1 MISLKTYVP
10 YYKENLRLAM
20 PVILS
25 QVGQITVQLADTAM
39 VGWYG
44 GDDPTPL
51 AAVSFGTSIFYIIFI
66 SAMGLAFGLT
76 PLVGEHFARG
86 DQRHAAHLLQN
97 GLVLFTLAGIATSA
111 LLIAV
116 RPLMRWMGA
125 VMIGSGGDAS
135 VSEVIEAALP
145 YYDTLIWGMIPVI
158 IFCTFKQFLEGIGN
172 TRIAMVVII
181 SCNLINIFLNWVLIF
196 GKFGIEPM
204 GAVGAGVATFVARCC
219 MCAMI
224 GGYVLLSPRFKSFI
238 HDFDRAA
245 IRLRTMWE
253 ILKVGIPIAFHMFME
268 ASAFVVTN
276 ILVLSFGAHA
286 ISAYQICTN
295 MMQVTFM
302 IVVAIGSANTIL
314 CSHIFGRGDFDRLR
328 RTVYSAYHLGLV
340 WCITAAVCFVA
351 FRYTIPALFSSNL
364 QVIELTGTL
373 LIDTRLPADALHKR
387 PAWSAGRT
395 RHHAHRIRIVCAD
408 KHSGRIPARFPR
420 RDGCRRSYSGSH
432 SRTYVLCRAD
442 HTPPAPRHGLTRK
455 THSIILD
462 EDHLTDT
469 RTSYKQGLGT
479 KECRILAD
487 M

>member
-1 MISLKTYVP
+1 MKHNGFSLTNNEYTFAQDISLATALQL
-10 YYKENLRLAM
+10 KERSRELPGVDIAEEDIRSY
-20 PVILS
+20 PD
-25 QVGQITVQLADTAM
+25 GTTA
-39 VGWYG
+39 
-44 GDDPTPL
+44 PH
-51 AAVSFGTSIFYIIFI
+51 
-66 SAMGLAFGLT
+66 
-76 PLVGEHFARG
+76 LVGTVG
-86 DQRHAAHLLQN
+86 SM
-97 GLVLFTLAGIATSA
+97 SA
-111 LLIAV
+111 EEWETY
-116 RPLMRWMGA
+116 R
-125 VMIGSGGDAS
+125 D
-135 VSEVIEAALP
+135 
-145 YYDTLIWGMIPVI
+145 
-158 IFCTFKQFLEGIGN
+158 EGYQ
-172 TRIAMVVII
+172 MSDFV
-181 SCNLINIFLNWVLIF
+181 

-373 LIDTRLPADALHKR
+373 LIFISLFQIPDCLQTLSISALR
-387 PAWSAGRT
+387 GLQDVRVIMP
-395 RHHAHRIRIVCAD
+395 IVFV
-408 KHSGRIPARFPR
+408 SYVLINIPAGYLLAFPAGMGAEGLILGLIAGLTCCAVLTIRRLR
-420 RDGCRRSYSGSH
+420 RDMVSLEKRIASSS
-432 SRTYVLCRAD
+432 T
-442 HTPPAPRHGLTRK
+442 K
-455 THSIILD
+455 TI
-462 EDHLTDT
+462 
-469 RTSYKQGLGT
+469 
-479 KECRILAD
+479 
-487 M
+487 

>member
-181 SCNLINIFLNWVLIF
+181 LCNLINIFLNWVLIF
-196 GKFGIEPM
+196 GKFGFEPM

-219 MCAMI
+219 MCVMI

-373 LIDTRLPADALHKR
+373 LIFISLFQIPDCLQTLSISALR
-387 PAWSAGRT
+387 GLQDVRVIMP
-395 RHHAHRIRIVCAD
+395 IVFV
-408 KHSGRIPARFPR
+408 SYVLINIPAGYLLAIPAGLGAEGLILGLIAGLTCCAVLTIRRLR
-420 RDGCRRSYSGSH
+420 RDMASLEKRIASSS
-432 SRTYVLCRAD
+432 T
-442 HTPPAPRHGLTRK
+442 K
-455 THSIILD
+455 TI
-462 EDHLTDT
+462 
-469 RTSYKQGLGT
+469 
-479 KECRILAD
+479 
-487 M
+487 